1 MNVLGIDVGGSGIK
15 GALVDLQT
23 GQLAT
28 ERHKILTPEGFG
40 VQEISTTIGEIAR
53 HFEHDG
59 PIGIGWPSAI
69 DGGVV
74 KSPPTAHHH
83 PGWVGKN
90 IGELFSQATNCPVY
104 MLNDADAAGV
114 AEMSFGAGRDK
125 MGTVITI
132 TLGTGVGAGMFRDGV
147 LIPNMEFGKL
157 YLKGQREYCEQYM
170 AGRIKDEQGLS
181 WKKYGKR
188 VNKFLEHIE
197 FLFSPSLVIIGGGI
211 SRKHESFFP
220 EFKVS
225 TPVVPA
231 ELRNEAGIVGA
242 ASFAA
247 QMTETAD

>member
-15 GALVDLQT
+15 GALVDLKT

-40 VQEISTTIGEIAR
+40 VEEVSATIGEIAR
-53 HFEHDG
+53 HFEYTG

-69 DGGVV
+69 DGGIV

-83 PGWVGKN
+83 PGWMGKN
-90 IGELFSQATNCPVY
+90 IGELFSAATNCPVY
-104 MLNDADAAGV
+104 MINDADAAGV
-114 AEMSFGAGRDK
+114 AEMSFGAGKGK

-132 TLGTGVGAGMFRDGV
+132 TLGTGVGSGLFRDGV
-147 LIPNMEFGKL
+147 LIPNLEAGKL
-157 YLKGQREYCEQYM
+157 YLRAQKDYCEQYM
-170 AGRIKDEQGLS
+170 AGRIKTERALS
-181 WKKYGKR
+181 WKKYGQR

-197 FLFSPSLVIIGGGI
+197 FVFSPSLVIIGGGI
-211 SRKHESFFP
+211 SRDHENYFS
-220 EFKVS
+220 EFTV
-225 TPVVPA
+225 TMPVVPA

-247 QMTETAD
+247 QSVGK